1 MSIRIRKEPDW
12 EDTLTNRMLHWDY
25 SEAQKEELR
34 KAIAPKIAKD
44 VIMQYFYPDVGVETM
59 KEKFVINN

>member
-1 MSIRIRKEPDW
+1 
-12 EDTLTNRMLHWDY
+12 MLHWDY

-34 KAIAPKIAKD
+34 KAIAKKIAKD
-44 VIMQYFYPDVGVETM
+44 AIMQYFYPDVSVETM